1 MDRLPDSEIKL
12 MGDQN
17 RVEKLVESTV
27 TYTLYKEGQFYVIE
41 NVPARV
47 DEETG
52 EQYFSPQTVEQLQTI
67 IREGGKPSRFIR
79 TPVYEFG

>member
-1 MDRLPDSEIKL
+1 MTNKT
-12 MGDQN
+12 

-27 TYTLYKEGQFYVIE
+27 TYTLFKDGQLYVIE

-52 EQYFSPQTVEQLQTI
+52 EQYFSPQTVEQLQSI
-67 IREGGKPSRFIR
+67 ITEHRKPSRFIR
-79 TPVYEFG
+79 TPVYEFV